1 MNTFVFALSAFR
13 RDWRAGEM
21 RLIAI
26 AIIVAVASVTS
37 VSFFTDRVK
46 QATQIQATQLLA
58 ADLVLESRLPIPEQI
73 VTTAKD
79 LGLVTGNIISMRS
92 MVRAND
98 QLQMAEIKAVDDSY
112 PIRGQLKTSN
122 GILDEETVSTSIP
135 DPTSVWVDSRL
146 FQTLNLEIG
155 SRINVGASQFTVSKV
170 LTYEPDRGGDMFNMA
185 PRLLMNLADIH
196 ATNLILP
203 ASRVEY
209 RFLVGGE
216 SSLIEKYRQTINQ
229 GTDLRIQGIRDAR
242 PELRSALERAEQ
254 FLGLAVLVSIALAG
268 LAVALSAQQ
277 FVIRHFDNCA
287 IMRCLGAVQ
296 DTINKIYI
304 SQLLILSIGSS
315 LIGCAVGFIAQHA
328 LAYML
333 TGMSNTQLP
342 DASLFP
348 IAYGL
353 MAGVITVMGF
363 ALPQVLRLKNVAP
376 LRVFRRDLNPLPLS
390 SVSCYSAAIL
400 CLALLTPWQSGNI
413 KLTGLSFIGIL
424 LTAIILTVGAFL
436 LIRILNHFRARVGF
450 AFRFGLA
457 NVVRRANLS
466 IAQILGI
473 GLGIMVMLLLT
484 LVRTDLLDSWR
495 DRIPDGTPNYFLINI
510 QDTDVPQV
518 QAFLG
523 NENQT
528 STALYPMIRGRLSA
542 INNEKIVEE
551 NFTTAEARRWAR
563 RAYNLSFSQDLPSA
577 NTLTAGEWWDIENT
591 DTNQWS
597 LEEEF
602 ANELGVTLNDTLT
615 FMVAGKEVSGRI
627 SSLRKVDWDSFNVNF
642 FVLASPSL
650 LDAYPA
656 SYVTSF
662 YLPAEKKNII
672 IDLVK
677 RFPSVTVFDVDALI
691 REVRKIMD
699 QVVSTVEF
707 VFGFTILAGIVVLIS
722 ALQTTHSERSYESA
736 LLSSIGA
743 SRRQIRLGLIMEFLC
758 IGLIAGFLAA
768 LSASFVEL
776 LLAKFVFN
784 LDVTIDYR
792 LWIIAPVI
800 CTAIIITVG
809 LAGTRRVLYTPPIQ
823 ALKEF

>member
-1 MNTFVFALSAFR
+1 MNTFIFALSSFR

-26 AIIVAVASVTS
+26 AVIVAVVSVTS

-46 QATQIQATQLLA
+46 KATETQATQLLA
-58 ADLVLESRLPIPEQI
+58 ADLVLESRLPIPEYI
-73 VTTAKD
+73 VKTAID
-79 LGLVTGNIISMRS
+79 LGLVTANIISMRS
-92 MVRAND
+92 MVIAND
-98 QLQMAEIKAVDDSY
+98 QLQMAEIKAVDNSY

-122 GILDEETVSTSIP
+122 GLLDEESVTASIP
-135 DPTSVWVDSRL
+135 GSGNVWVDSRL
-146 FQTLNLEIG
+146 FQSLNLEIG
-155 SRINVGASQFTVSKV
+155 SSLSVGASQFTVSKV

-185 PRLLMNLADIH
+185 PRLMMNLADIH

-216 SSLIEKYRQTINQ
+216 SPVIQQFRQTINQ

-277 FVIRHFDNCA
+277 YVIRHFDNCA

-304 SQLLILSIGSS
+304 TQLLILSIGSS
-315 LIGCAVGFIAQHA
+315 LIGCAIGFIAQQA

-348 IAYGL
+348 VAFGL

-376 LRVFRRDLNPLPLS
+376 LRVLRRDLNPLPLS
-390 SVSCYSAAIL
+390 SVSCYSAAVL

-413 KLTGLSFIGIL
+413 KLTVVSFIGIL
-424 LTAIILTVGAFL
+424 LTAILLSIGAFL
-436 LIRILNHFRARVGF
+436 LIKVLNRFRARVGF

-457 NVVRRANLS
+457 NIVRRANLS

-495 DRIPDGTPNYFLINI
+495 NRIPVGTPNYFLINI

-528 STALYPMIRGRLSA
+528 STALFPMIRGRLSA
-542 INNEKIVEE
+542 INNEKVVAE
-551 NFTTAEARRWAR
+551 NFTTPESRRWAR
-563 RAYNLSFSQDLPSA
+563 RAYNLSFSQNFPAA
-577 NTLTAGEWWDIENT
+577 NTIAAGEWWDINDT
-591 DTNQWS
+591 DTNQLS
-597 LEEEF
+597 VEEDF
-602 ANELGVTLNDTLT
+602 ANELGVTINDTLT
-615 FMVAGKEVSGRI
+615 FMIAGKEVTGRI

-642 FVLASPSL
+642 FVLASPGM

-662 YLPAEKKNII
+662 YLPTEKKNII

-677 RFPSVTVFDVDALI
+677 RFPSVTVFDIEALI
-691 REVRKIMD
+691 SEVRKIMD

-758 IGLIAGFLAA
+758 IGVIAGFLAA
-768 LSASFVEL
+768 FSASFVEL
-776 LLAKFVFN
+776 ILAKFVFN
-784 LDVTIDYR
+784 LDVIIDYR
-792 LWIIAPVI
+792 LWIVAPVI
-800 CTAIIITVG
+800 CTAIIITAG
-809 LAGTRRVLYTPPIQ
+809 LAGTRRVLHTPPIQ

>member
-1 MNTFVFALSAFR
+1 MNTFVFALTAFR

-26 AIIVAVASVTS
+26 AVIVAVASVTS

-46 QATQIQATQLLA
+46 KATQTQATQLLA
-58 ADLVLESRLPIPEQI
+58 ADLVLESRLPIPEHI
-73 VTTAKD
+73 ITTAKD
-79 LGLVTGNIISMRS
+79 LGLVTSNIISMRS
-92 MVRAND
+92 MVIAND

-122 GILDEETVSTSIP
+122 GLFDEETISTSIP
-135 DPTSVWVDSRL
+135 GSGSVWVDSRL

-155 SRINVGASQFTVSKV
+155 SRLNIGASQLTVSKV

-185 PRLLMNLADIH
+185 PRLMMNLADIH

-216 SSLIEKYRQTINQ
+216 SPLIQKFRQTINQ

-277 FVIRHFDNCA
+277 YVIRHFDNCA

-304 SQLLILSIGSS
+304 TQLLILSIGSS

-390 SVSCYSAAIL
+390 SMSCYSAAIL

-424 LTAIILTVGAFL
+424 LTAILLTVGAFL
-436 LIRILNHFRARVGF
+436 MIKALNSFRARAGF
-450 AFRFGLA
+450 ALRFGLA
-457 NVVRRANLS
+457 NIVRRANLS

-484 LVRTDLLDSWR
+484 LVRTDLLDSWQ
-495 DRIPDGTPNYFLINI
+495 DRIPEGTPNYFLINI

-518 QAFLG
+518 QTFLG

-542 INNEKIVEE
+542 INSEKIVAE

-563 RAYNLSFSQDLPSA
+563 RAYNLSFSQELPSA
-577 NTLTAGEWWDIENT
+577 NSLTAGEWWDIDNI
-591 DTNQWS
+591 DTNQLS

-615 FMVAGKEVSGRI
+615 FMVAGKEVSGKI

-642 FVLASPSL
+642 FVLASPGM
-650 LDAYPA
+650 LDDYPA

-662 YLPAEKKNII
+662 YLPTEKKNII

-677 RFPSVTVFDVDALI
+677 RFPSVTVFDVDDLI
-691 REVRKIMD
+691 NEVRKIMD

-736 LLSSIGA
+736 LLSSLGA

-758 IGLIAGFLAA
+758 IGVIAGFLAA

-792 LWIIAPVI
+792 LWIVAPVI

-809 LAGTRRVLYTPPIQ
+809 LAGTRRVLFTPPIQ